1 MELKDKIISQSL
13 LLFIKSGVRSVN
25 MDEVSSNLGISKK
38 TLYLH
43 VNNKADLV
51 FQVFGFQCEV
61 LKESFS
67 VICQKEKNA
76 IDELYEMDEKI
87 SFLFHSMNPTLISEL
102 KKYYNESWELV
113 ENLKQSF
120 LFELIESNIEKG
132 IKQKL
137 YRDDLNAALISKL
150 FINRSEYLL
159 DGHYIKNQAYD
170 LRETLKD
177 HRIYHVRGIASLVG
191 LKYLEEKLE
200 IW

>member
-1 MELKDKIISQSL
+1 
-13 LLFIKSGVRSVN
+13 
-25 MDEVSSNLGISKK
+25 
-38 TLYLH
+38 
-43 VNNKADLV
+43 
-51 FQVFGFQCEV
+51 
-61 LKESFS
+61 
-67 VICQKEKNA
+67 
-76 IDELYEMDEKI
+76 MDEKI
-87 SFLFHSMNPTLISEL
+87 SFLFHSMNPALISEL

-159 DGHYIKNQAYD
+159 DGNYIKNQAHD

-177 HRIYHVRGIASLVG
+177 HRIYHVRGIASSLG
-191 LKYLEEKLE
+191 LKYLEEKLD